1 MHSAVA
7 RSKSPRE
14 TALNTSSDNVFVRCA
29 MLPPSMSEMPTSPK
43 ERVTPSNSPTTRLVR
58 ISGMTTRKKAA
69 TGPAPVTRAASV
81 SLRTVSLPSAA
92 WTGLMTR
99 GSPAM

>member
-1 MHSAVA
+1 MQLIDGEIQTQADAGEQDAQRRA

-43 ERVTPSNSPTTRLVR
+43 ERVTPSNSPRQ
-58 ISGMTTRKKAA
+58 GWC
-69 TGPAPVTRAASV
+69 G
-81 SLRTVSLPSAA
+81 SAE
-92 WTGLMTR
+92 
-99 GSPAM
+99 